1 VRRKYQILQIEV
13 LKPQPI
19 VLNLCLN
26 IYKKILAQIGQYKK
40 LKNMSELQFPIY
52 LDNNATTPCDPR
64 VVDAMVPYFTKSF
77 GNAASRNH
85 QFGWEAEEGVDYA
98 REQVAKLIGADPK
111 EIIFTSGATEGDNL
125 GIKGVYEMY
134 ASKGNHIITATT
146 EHKAVLDT
154 CKHIEKLGGEVTYLE
169 VKADGLID
177 LAELEA
183 AVKPTTILIAIM
195 YANNEVGVIH
205 PVREISAIAK
215 KHGVLFFSDAVQ
227 AVGKIPVD
235 VNADGIDIM
244 AFTAHKMYGPKG
256 VGALYVRRKNP
267 RVKVTAQMDGGG
279 HERGMRSG
287 TLNVPGIVGFGKAC
301 ELARLE
307 MDKDAAHTSRLRNK
321 LETELLKLEEAYV
334 NGSVEHR
341 LPHVANISF
350 KHVEG
355 EGLMMGFNKNIA
367 VSSGSACTSAS
378 LEPSY
383 VLKAL
388 GLGDDLAHS
397 SLRFGLSRFTTEEQ
411 IDYTIKAVSE
421 TVLKLREMSPLWE
434 MYKEGIDL
442 DSIEWAAH

>member
-1 VRRKYQILQIEV
+1 M
-13 LKPQPI
+13 LK
-19 VLNLCLN
+19 L
-26 IYKKILAQIGQYKK
+26 
-40 LKNMSELQFPIY
+40 PIY
-52 LDNNATTPCDPR
+52 LDNNATTPMDPR
-64 VVDAMVPYFTKSF
+64 VLEAMTPYFLEHF

-85 QFGWEAEEGVDYA
+85 PFGWEAEEAVDYA

-125 GIKGVYEMY
+125 GIKGVFEMY

-154 CKHIEKLGGEVTYLE
+154 CKHLEKSGGEVTYLQ

-177 LAELEA
+177 LNELEA
-183 AVKPTTILIAIM
+183 TIKPTTILIAIM
-195 YANNEVGVIH
+195 YANNEIGTVQPI
-205 PVREISAIAK
+205 REISAIAK
-215 KHGVLFFSDAVQ
+215 RHGVLLFTDAVQ

-235 VNADGIDIM
+235 VNKDGIDLM

-301 ELARLE
+301 EICMHDMEEDTKRIS
-307 MDKDAAHTSRLRNK
+307 KLRNK
-321 LETELLKLEEAYV
+321 LETELMKLEEAYI
-334 NGSVEHR
+334 NGSTEHR
-341 LPHVANISF
+341 LPHVTNISF

-355 EGLMMGFNKNIA
+355 EGLLMGFNKNIA
-367 VSSGSACTSAS
+367 LSSGSACTSAS

-397 SLRFGLSRFTTEEQ
+397 SLRFGLGRFTNEEQ
-411 IDYTIKAVSE
+411 IDYTINAISE

-442 DSIEWAAH
+442 STIEWAAH

>member
-1 VRRKYQILQIEV
+1 
-13 LKPQPI
+13 
-19 VLNLCLN
+19 
-26 IYKKILAQIGQYKK
+26 
-40 LKNMSELQFPIY
+40 MLQFPIY

-64 VVDAMVPYFTKSF
+64 VVETMIPYFTNHF

-85 QFGWEAEEGVDYA
+85 SFGWAAEEAVDYA
-98 REQVAKLIGADPK
+98 REQIAKLIGADPK
-111 EIIFTSGATEGDNL
+111 EIILTSGATEGDNL

-154 CKHIEKLGGEVTYLE
+154 CKHLEKLGAEITYLE
-169 VKADGLID
+169 VNAEGLID
-177 LAELEA
+177 LKELEA
-183 AVKPTTILIAIM
+183 AIKPTTILVAIM
-195 YANNEVGVIH
+195 YANNEIGVIQ
-205 PVREISAIAK
+205 PVKEISAIAK
-215 KHGVLFFSDAVQ
+215 KNGALFFTDATQ

-235 VNADGIDIM
+235 VNKDGIDLM
-244 AFTAHKMYGPKG
+244 AFSAHKMYGPKG

-301 ELARLE
+301 ELCRLE
-307 MDKDAAHTSRLRNK
+307 MEEDTKRISKLRDK
-321 LETELLKLEEAYV
+321 LETELMKLEEAYV
-334 NGSVEHR
+334 NGSREHR
-341 LPHVANISF
+341 LPHVSNISF
-350 KHVEG
+350 KYVEG

-367 VSSGSACTSAS
+367 LSSGSACTSAS

-397 SLRFGLSRFTTEEQ
+397 SLRFGLSRFTKEEE
-411 IDYTIKAVSE
+411 IDFTIKAISE

>member
-1 VRRKYQILQIEV
+1 M
-13 LKPQPI
+13 
-19 VLNLCLN
+19 N
-26 IYKKILAQIGQYKK
+26 
-40 LKNMSELQFPIY
+40 FPIY

-64 VVDAMVPYFTKSF
+64 VVDAMVPYFTQNF

-85 QFGWEAEEGVDYA
+85 SFGWIAEEAVDYA

-111 EIIFTSGATEGDNL
+111 EIIFTSGATEADNL
-125 GIKGVYEMY
+125 AIKGVYEMY
-134 ASKGNHIITATT
+134 ASKGNHIITTT
-146 EHKAVLDT
+146 IEHKAVLDT
-154 CKHIEKLGGEVTYLE
+154 CKHLEKQGAEVTYLA
-169 VKADGLID
+169 VDDKGMID
-177 LAELEA
+177 LQELEKA
-183 AVKPTTILIAIM
+183 MTPKTILVAIM
-195 YANNEVGVIH
+195 YANNEIGVVN
-205 PVREISAIAK
+205 PMREISAIAR
-215 KHGVLFFSDAVQ
+215 KHGVLVMSDAVQ

-235 VNADGIDIM
+235 VNKDGIDLM

-267 RVKVTAQMDGGG
+267 RVKVTAQIDGGG

-301 ELARLE
+301 EICMTDIASDTERIL
-307 MDKDAAHTSRLRNK
+307 KLRNK
-321 LETELLKLEEAYV
+321 LETELLKVEESYL
-334 NGSVEHR
+334 NGHSENR

-355 EGLMMGFNKNIA
+355 EGLLMGINKHIA
-367 VSSGSACTSAS
+367 LSSGSACTSAS

-397 SLRFGLSRFTTEEQ
+397 SLRFGLSRFSTEEEV
-411 IDYTIKAVSE
+411 DYTIKAVSD
-421 TVLKLREMSPLWE
+421 TVHKLREMSPLWE

-442 DSIEWAAH
+442 NSIEWAAH